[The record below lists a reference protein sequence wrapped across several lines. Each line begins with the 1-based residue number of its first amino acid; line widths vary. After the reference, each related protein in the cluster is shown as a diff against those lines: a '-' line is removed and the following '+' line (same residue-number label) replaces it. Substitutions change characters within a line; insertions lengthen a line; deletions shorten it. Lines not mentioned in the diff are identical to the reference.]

1 MNELIQIHNQGP
13 ELRADSREIAK
24 VFGIQHESLVK
35 LINNHEP
42 QLGQLGVFRFE
53 IGKPSKGSE
62 GGRPEKFCY
71 LNFDHIA
78 FLLTISS
85 PTEETKELRLRLI
98 IAFRDARNRLRPI
111 DHALLSIPAAWKRA
125 FEPEFYKALLALYGA
140 EFKAAENKPQWV
152 GVWTIKFIYRP
163 LYEKLP
169 EELRKRRQLHA
180 FEMGTNEWRKLHQFI
195 EEHAKENLKTHL
207 IKVTTLLESATSV
220 QDFYERFA
228 ATFYGQKQL
237 LLGKDDVSSDFA
249 TERGQFFDTLK
260 KAAQPTAGS
269 QSNTQ

>member
-1 MNELIQIHNQGP
+1 MNELIHIHNQGP

-42 QLGQLGVFRFE
+42 QLVQLGHFRFE
-53 IGKPSKGSE
+53 IGDGITRPQ
-62 GGRPEKFCY
+62 GGGKQERFAY

-85 PTEETKELRLRLI
+85 PTEETKDLRLKLI

-111 DHALLSIPAAWKRA
+111 DHALLSIPAAWRRA
-125 FEPEFYKALLALYGA
+125 FEPEFYKALLAMYGA
-140 EFKAAENKPQWV
+140 EFNESENKPQWV
-152 GVWTIKFIYRP
+152 GAWTNKFIYRP
-163 LYEKLP
+163 LYERLP
-169 EELRKRRQLHA
+169 EELKRKRQLHA
-180 FEMGTNEWRKLHQFI
+180 FEMGTDEWRKLHQFI
-195 EEHAKENLKTHL
+195 EEHAKKNLETHL
-207 IKVTTLLESATSV
+207 VKVTTLLQSSTSV

-237 LLGKDDVSSDFA
+237 ILGGDDVSADYA
-249 TERGQFFDTLK
+249 TEKGRFFDTLK
-260 KAAQPTAGS
+260 KAAQPTA
-269 QSNTQ
+269 T